1 MKEEREGKKKG
12 RKAWNQGERDR
23 VVEKEGRKEG
33 RRKIQGKFGLLLVA
47 SSLTDDWQSV
57 SRLRGRVN
65 VLAGPSL
72 AWSNPGLLPAFH
84 ARLSTLY
91 LYIYIPRNHP
101 RSRGLERRPFGPAN
115 QPSVIS
121 LLTATR

>member
-1 MKEEREGKKKG
+1 MESG
-12 RKAWNQGERDR
+12 RTRRQGSGERK
-23 VVEKEGRKEG
+23 KEGRKE
-33 RRKIQGKFGLLLVA
+33 RRREERAKIQGKFGLLLVA

-72 AWSNPGLLPAFH
+72 AWSNPGSLPAFH

-91 LYIYIPRNHP
+91 
-101 RSRGLERRPFGPAN
+101 
-115 QPSVIS
+115 IS
-121 LLTATR
+121 LATTPVPGGWSAAPSGLQTSPR

>member
-72 AWSNPGLLPAFH
+72 AWSNPGLLPASLVY
-84 ARLSTLY
+84 A